1 MAEPDNLHTTKE
13 LYRLFNAGD
22 IAGLLNHFD
31 NHTIYHYHAP
41 RELVP
46 YGGGITGVAA
56 IGQMFAQL
64 DALYEFELFEPRE
77 FIAAG
82 DKVIVTGVLRV
93 KLKATGEVISSD
105 WIHIPQFKNGKLVRN
120 DLFEDS
126 AQTARALAG
135 RNIAIAQRVIEEAW
149 NQGNLAVIDE
159 LYSPAIVSHDPAS
172 LPDEQG
178 LEGRKRAALRYRKA
192 LPDIHFALSD
202 FTATGE
208 LVYYHWQATATH
220 TGELNGIPA
229 TGKKITVTGTATD
242 RIVNGKIVEEWSHWD
257 TLGML
262 QQLGVIPAA

>member
-1 MAEPDNLHTTKE
+1 MTEQDNVAIAQQA
-13 LYRLFNAGD
+13 YRLFSEGN
-22 IAGLLNHFD
+22 IAELMTHVDPNVH
-31 NHTIYHYHAP
+31 YHYHAP
-41 RELVP
+41 RALVP
-46 YGGGITGVAA
+46 YGDGINGSAA
-56 IGQMFAQL
+56 LLQMFAQL
-64 DALYEFELFEPRE
+64 DELYVFEQFEPRE
-77 FIAAG
+77 FVGHG
-82 DKVIVTGVLRV
+82 DKVFISGVFRAKV
-93 KLKATGEVISSD
+93 KATGEIIASD
-105 WIHIPQFKNGKLVRN
+105 WVHIPQFKNGKLVRN
-120 DLFEDS
+120 DLFENS

-159 LYSPAIVSHDPAS
+159 LYNPAIVSHDPAS

-202 FTATGE
+202 FTAAGE
-208 LVYYHWQATATH
+208 LVYYHWTATATH
-220 TGELNGIPA
+220 LGELNGIPP

-262 QQLGVIPAA
+262 QQLGVLS